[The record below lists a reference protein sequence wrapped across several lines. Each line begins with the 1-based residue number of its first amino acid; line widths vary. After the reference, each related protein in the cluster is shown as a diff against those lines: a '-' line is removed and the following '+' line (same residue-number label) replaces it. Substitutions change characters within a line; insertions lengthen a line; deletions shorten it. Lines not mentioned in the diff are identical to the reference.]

1 MDTKKKKSTQA
12 ESQKSDPHRWGKT
25 VRVSN
30 EIYNFISKN
39 GEFGETFSDVL
50 KRLLKI

>member
-1 MDTKKKKSTQA
+1 MGTKKKKSTQPDSA
-12 ESQKSDPHRWGKT
+12 SSDPYRWGKT

-30 EIYNFISKN
+30 EIYEFIVKN
-39 GEFGETFSDVL
+39 GEFGESVSDVL

>member
-1 MDTKKKKSTQA
+1 MDTKKKKSAQKNSP
-12 ESQKSDPHRWGKT
+12 ESNKHRWGKT

-30 EIYNFISKN
+30 EIYDFISKS
-39 GEFGETFSDVL
+39 GAFGETFSDVL